1 MATSEEIEK
10 MSMSELLDDA
20 IDMLTGT
27 LIYMAHI
34 RRYYPKVHNKAVVSK
49 RFLKHEGR
57 NNGSK

>member
-10 MSMSELLDDA
+10 MSMSEMLDYA

-34 RRYYPKVHNKAVVSK
+34 RRYYPDVHNKAVMTK
-49 RFLKHEGR
+49 KYLKHQEDTDG
-57 NNGSK
+57 